1 MWKRTIIKNY
11 TAESP
16 KISGFS
22 SRSGRLNKELTGNCL
37 NPQVSNNLF
46 IHLNSTTL
54 MVLPME
60 PEFTKEELLNL
71 QEKKFKHTIELAF
84 KTKLYSKKFKE
95 AGLTQADIKNTED
108 LIKIPF
114 SSKQD
119 IVKDYKAAIADYDDL
134 SVFHTTSGTSGTPTV
149 VGYTN
154 NDVEVQTT
162 NEARNLQTA
171 GFKKGDIVIQTAS
184 YGMFFAGLCFHEAL
198 RRFGAVVVPAGKQ
211 ATSRQQ
217 ADIIRF
223 YRPTGVIGIA
233 QFMLKWATLYE
244 EMFGE
249 DPRESSLNRGYA
261 LGEPVSEDKRK
272 RIEKIWDIDLR
283 IGYGLTEAGS
293 GGECE
298 EKHGVHWPED
308 LSLVEVI
315 DPETDERV
323 AEGERGEMVYT
334 TISRTGTLAIRY
346 RSRDSSYMVPGSC
359 SCGRITR
366 KVMPPEFRLDSLVK
380 IKGTLTSPFAIDS
393 AIFSYEGVRDYL
405 VVVSE
410 DASGLDRIDVFIDSN
425 SLTPSQI
432 ESLSDRFGGKV
443 WFNPSSVKLVEKD
456 SIPVIGRKGKKLID
470 LRAEGDYG
478 DELKTFLEK
487 YGESSE

>member
-1 MWKRTIIKNY
+1 
-11 TAESP
+11 
-16 KISGFS
+16 
-22 SRSGRLNKELTGNCL
+22 
-37 NPQVSNNLF
+37 
-46 IHLNSTTL
+46 
-54 MVLPME
+54 ME
-60 PEFTKEELLNL
+60 PDMSREELLSL
-71 QEKKFKHTIELAF
+71 QEKKFKRTMELAF
-84 KTKLYSKKFKE
+84 KTPLYSGKFKE
-95 AGLTQADIKNTED
+95 AGLSPADIKSVKD
-108 LIKIPF
+108 LEKLPF

-119 IVKDYKAAIADYDDL
+119 IVKDYRAAIADYDDL
-134 SVFHTTSGTSGTPTV
+134 SVFHTTSGTAGTPTV

-154 NDVEVQTT
+154 NDVEVQTS
-162 NEARNLQTA
+162 NENRNLLTA
-171 GFKKGDIVIQTAS
+171 GFKKGDTIINCTP
-184 YGMFFAGLCFHEAL
+184 YGLFFAGLCFHEAL
-198 RRFGAVVVPAGKQ
+198 RRIGAVVVPAGKQ

-217 ADIIRF
+217 ADLIHF
-223 YRPTGVIGIA
+223 YRPTGVIGIP
-233 QFMLKWATLYE
+233 QFILKWAILYE

-261 LGEPVSEDKRK
+261 LGEPVSEGKRK
-272 RIEKIWDIDLR
+272 RIEDIWGIDLR

-334 TISRTGTLAIRY
+334 TISRTGTLAIRF
-346 RSRDSSYMVPGSC
+346 RSRDSSYIVGGDC

-366 KVMPPEFRLDSLVK
+366 RVMPPEFRLDGLVK
-380 IKGTLTSPFAIDS
+380 IKGALTSPFAIDS
-393 AIFSYEGVRDYL
+393 AIFGYEGVRDYL

-410 DASGLDRIDVFIDSN
+410 DASGLDRIDVFIDSDA
-425 SLTPSQI
+425 LTPSQL

-443 WFNPSSVKLVEKD
+443 WFTPSSVKVVKKD

-470 LRAEGDYG
+470 LRAEADYG
-478 DELKTFLEK
+478 DELNTFLEK
-487 YGESSE
+487 HGESSD